1 MCNVYTFPISLCLS
15 AARSLYHIKIQHNR
29 IGIYL
34 RLALLTI
41 FIHECGTTISNRPLN
56 FIEKHIFSPPSK
68 APSKSNQFHPPIA
81 IFVVFI
87 YIFSRLLLNGIE
99 SKIGLYLK
107 KKNSF
112 GLRSITC
119 MAHKLIR
126 LVQTVFSQFT
136 LTGISNLEKW
146 CYSGI

>member
-107 KKNSF
+107 KKKQ
-112 GLRSITC
+112 LRFEKHH
-119 MAHKLIR
+119 MHGA
-126 LVQTVFSQFT
+126 QTHSTSTNCFQP
-136 LTGISNLEKW
+136 IYIDRN
-146 CYSGI
+146 I

>member
-1 MCNVYTFPISLCLS
+1 MRNNYLQSAIKFYWKTHFLPSVQSSIQIKPISPAYSYLC
-15 AARSLYHIKIQHNR
+15 RIYLYFFPFIVEWNR
-29 IGIYL
+29 IEN
-34 RLALLTI
+34 RVI
-41 FIHECGTTISNRPLN
+41 F
-56 FIEKHIFSPPSK
+56 
-68 APSKSNQFHPPIA
+68 
-81 IFVVFI
+81 
-87 YIFSRLLLNGIE
+87 
-99 SKIGLYLK
+99 K

-146 CYSGI
+146 CYSGIWSLCLLLARLCHWAYCFPIFFFLEFFFIRCSHPVNVYC